1 MRTCALFLLGAW
13 MCCVACTSE
22 QNSKVN
28 INVVR
33 ADSLL
38 NQVLALYE
46 VKEYGLLLEN
56 YPPKENERATYLAD
70 ETQQKTNQRVSYL
83 WPYSGMV
90 SGCVS
95 LYKTTGDEKY
105 KQLLENRI
113 LPGLEKY
120 WDGKREPYCYQSYP
134 MQFGYS
140 DRYYDDNDW
149 LAIDLCDYYALTKDP
164 AVLERAKEL
173 HRYIYSGWDEVLG
186 GGIYWCEQKKLSKNT
201 CSNAPAT
208 VLCMKLYNLTSDPDY
223 LDLAKK
229 TYRWT
234 KENLCDP
241 SDGVYWDNINLE
253 GNIAKQKYTYN
264 SGQMIQAGVLLF
276 QATGDSTYLKDAQVT
291 AKGAHGYFRKMQ
303 PVQGGE
309 AMFYTSSPWFNVIL
323 FRGLKALYEVDK
335 NPVYVKA
342 MMENTDYAWKETRDE
357 HGLLNGDWSGKHKDE
372 HKWLLNNACMVE
384 MYSEAAQLDW

>member
-1 MRTCALFLLGAW
+1 MDRAEELF
-13 MCCVACTSE
+13 
-22 QNSKVN
+22 QNVWSKYRVP
-28 INVVR
+28 
-33 ADSLL
+33 
-38 NQVLALYE
+38 Q
-46 VKEYGLLLEN
+46 YGLFAEH
-56 YPPKENERATYLAD
+56 YPNTYKPDLTYFQDSTHKAQ
-70 ETQQKTNQRVSYL
+70 ETSYL
-83 WPYSGMV
+83 WPMSGIFSAVNLLAEYNPERYASYQDSMV
-90 SGCVS
+90 MAV
-95 LYKTTGDEKY
+95 EKY
-105 KQLLENRI
+105 YDDKRI
-113 LPGLEKY
+113 PAG
-120 WDGKREPYCYQSYP
+120 YQAYP
-134 MQFGYS
+134 VQFKKV

-149 LAIDLCDYYALTKDP
+149 LAIDLCDDYALTKDP

-357 HGLLNGDWSGKHKDE
+357 HGLLNGDWSGNHKDE

>member
-13 MCCVACTSE
+13 MCFVACTSE

-56 YPPKENERATYLAD
+56 YTPKENERATYLAD

-276 QATGDSTYLKDAQVT
+276 QATN
-291 AKGAHGYFRKMQ
+291 FRH
-303 PVQGGE
+303 
-309 AMFYTSSPWFNVIL
+309 IL
-323 FRGLKALYEVDK
+323 PPPLQHCHHLPRPLRTF
-335 NPVYVKA
+335 
-342 MMENTDYAWKETRDE
+342 
-357 HGLLNGDWSGKHKDE
+357 LLLHIIITISQQFHTLRRNGQAIQIPTNHIQ
-372 HKWLLNNACMVE
+372 HLLQHHLIPRHLISIQQC
-384 MYSEAAQLDW
+384 YKQCRI